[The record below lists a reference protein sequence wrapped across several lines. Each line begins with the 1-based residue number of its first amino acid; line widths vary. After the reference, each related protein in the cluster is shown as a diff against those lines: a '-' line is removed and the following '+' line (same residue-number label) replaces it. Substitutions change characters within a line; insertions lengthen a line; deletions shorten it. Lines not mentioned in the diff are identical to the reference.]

1 MRRRKK
7 WTQNQW
13 SLAEEHELVKNYKT
27 STIKELLKMFPK
39 RSEDSI
45 NAKIK
50 RLKIERK
57 IEGSKDVNAVD
68 RAMKQ
73 RRKLL

>member
-13 SLAEEHELVKNYKT
+13 SLSEEHELIKNYKI

-50 RLKIERK
+50 RLKIEKK
-57 IEGSKDVNAVD
+57 IEGPKNTDVVD